1 MLDRRGVQ
9 EIQKAWT
16 IVLGIGVQA
25 GGEVGCHPTR
35 VASAGGGWSAQ
46 ATHSPTRRRS
56 TPQAVAGLTRHST
69 RPVSARRL
77 ATARSVGG
85 RRGSFGGR
93 RQILMPLW
101 QVRLNGKNFWLRMNG
116 SPGRFGFYTTRYV
129 EATDAREAELVAV
142 QLIRDDPEL
151 RGVINERA
159 DPPMIHAEE
168 IIPVPVPDAKVPN
181 AGYTFYPEETDT

>member
-1 MLDRRGVQ
+1 MCHYAGSGRKIPVRLHHGEASSLAQRSPRPGLAVHEVPDHPQVRQQVGRHLFGRHARWSLCEDEV
-9 EIQKAWT
+9 AFS
-16 IVLGIGVQA
+16 IGRTTSAEPPATYTNERSEPASIPGRLQ
-25 GGEVGCHPTR
+25 CH
-35 VASAGGGWSAQ
+35 V
-46 ATHSPTRRRS
+46 
-56 TPQAVAGLTRHST
+56 
-69 RPVSARRL
+69 
-77 ATARSVGG
+77 
-85 RRGSFGGR
+85 R

-181 AGYTFYPEETDT
+181 AGYT